1 MFTRLHILSLLVVME
16 TFLIL
21 SLTPDKSDFIVNL
34 PLVETVEQY
43 VVSNNTD
50 QTLTEKDYYAYGKVE
65 NVAKSIAKKYRNI
78 SQTEALRV
86 VNIVY
91 KEAPKHGLKPELVL
105 GVIATESS
113 FRRSSESGAN
123 AKGYMQVIPYW
134 HQDKIKGR
142 DIWNTQVNIE
152 VGTAY
157 LAECIN
163 KRGSYSGGLACY
175 NGAVTPSKAEEY
187 NVSVTMN
194 TREMSKLTVSL

>member
-1 MFTRLHILSLLVVME
+1 MFTRLHVLALLVVAEM
-16 TFLIL
+16 FLIL
-21 SLTPDKSDFIVNL
+21 SLTPDKSEFIVEL
-34 PLVETVEQY
+34 PIVETIDSY
-43 VVSNNTD
+43 MVSNNLDT
-50 QTLTEKDYYAYGKVE
+50 TLTEEDFHAYGKAE
-65 NVAKSIAKKYRNI
+65 NIAKSIAKQYRNI
-78 SQTEALRV
+78 TPSEALRV
-86 VNIVY
+86 VNTVY

-113 FRRSSESGAN
+113 FRNTALSGAN
-123 AKGYMQVIPYW
+123 AQGYMQVIPYW

-175 NGAVTPSKAEEY
+175 NGAVTPSKADEY
-187 NVSVTMN
+187 TNSVTVN
-194 TREMSKLTVSL
+194 TRLMGKLLVSL